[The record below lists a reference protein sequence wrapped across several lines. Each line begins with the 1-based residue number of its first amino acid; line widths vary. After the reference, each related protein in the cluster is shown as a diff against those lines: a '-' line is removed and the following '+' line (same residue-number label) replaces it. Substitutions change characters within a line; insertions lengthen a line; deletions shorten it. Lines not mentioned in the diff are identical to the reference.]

1 MYYLVRGVYKLRKR
15 RNLVMKNKNSFLK
28 MALLMIIMMFG
39 AISCDFLE
47 NKTIRVPKSVI
58 ESKAKE
64 KFPITKNFLVGK
76 ITVKNPKISFEG
88 NRIYLTTDYD
98 ASLLA
103 DRSEGVIE
111 LNSEI
116 KFDEKTSQLYLVDMQ
131 VEKILDKNGKDVVTT
146 PVARSMKALITNYLE
161 TNPVYKYEQDG
172 KKKVKVKDMFIKNGK
187 LFVQT

>member
-1 MYYLVRGVYKLRKR
+1 
-15 RNLVMKNKNSFLK
+15 MKSKNSFLK
-28 MALLMIIMMFG
+28 TALLMLIMMFG
-39 AISCDFLE
+39 VISCDFLA

-58 ESKAKE
+58 EAKTKE

-76 ITVKNPKISFEG
+76 ITVKNPKISFKD

-116 KFDEKTSQLYLVDMQ
+116 KFDEKTEQLYLVDMQ
-131 VEKILDKNGKDVVTT
+131 VERILDKNGKDVVAT
-146 PVARSMKALITNYLE
+146 PAARSMKAIITNYLE
-161 TNPVYKYEQDG
+161 TNPVYKYEQDD
-172 KKKVKVKDMFIKNGK
+172 KKKVQVKNMFIKNGK

>member
-1 MYYLVRGVYKLRKR
+1 
-15 RNLVMKNKNSFLK
+15 MKSKNSFLK
-28 MALLMIIMMFG
+28 TALLVLIMMFG
-39 AISCDFLE
+39 VISCDFLA

-58 ESKAKE
+58 EAKTKE

-76 ITVKNPKISFEG
+76 ITVKNPKISFKD

-116 KFDEKTSQLYLVDMQ
+116 KFDEKTEQLYLVDMQ
-131 VEKILDKNGKDVVTT
+131 VERILDKNGKDVVAT
-146 PVARSMKALITNYLE
+146 PAARSMKAIITNYLE
-161 TNPVYKYEQDG
+161 TNPVYKYEQDD
-172 KKKVKVKDMFIKNGK
+172 KKKVKVKNMFIKNGK

>member
-1 MYYLVRGVYKLRKR
+1 MKKK
-15 RNLVMKNKNSFLK
+15 NLFLK
-28 MALLMIIMMFG
+28 TLFLMLIMMFG
-39 AISCDFLE
+39 VISCDFLA

-76 ITVKNPKISFEG
+76 ITVKNPKISFKD
-88 NRIYLTTDYD
+88 NRIYIETDYD

-103 DRSEGVIE
+103 NRSEGVIG
-111 LNSEI
+111 LNSET
-116 KFDEKTSQLYLVDMQ
+116 KFDEKTNQLYLVDMQ

-146 PVARSMKALITNYLE
+146 PVAKSMKALISNYLE
-161 TNPVYKYEQDG
+161 TNPVYKYEPDD
-172 KKKVKVKDMFIKNGK
+172 KKKVKVKNMFIKNGK

>member
-1 MYYLVRGVYKLRKR
+1 MKKK
-15 RNLVMKNKNSFLK
+15 NLFLK
-28 MALLMIIMMFG
+28 TLFLMLIIMFG
-39 AISCDFLE
+39 VISCDFLA

-76 ITVKNPKISFEG
+76 ITVKNPKISFKD
-88 NRIYLTTDYD
+88 NRIYIETDYD

-103 DRSEGVIE
+103 NRSEGVIG

-116 KFDEKTSQLYLVDMQ
+116 KFDQKTSQLYLVDLQ
-131 VEKILDKNGKDVVTT
+131 VDKILDKNGKDMISTQ
-146 PVARSMKALITNYLE
+146 AAKSLKALVSNYLE
-161 TNPVYKYEQDG
+161 TNPVYKYDQEG
-172 KKKVKVKDMFIKNGK
+172 KKKKVKVKNMFIKNGK

>member
-1 MYYLVRGVYKLRKR
+1 MKKK
-15 RNLVMKNKNSFLK
+15 NLFLK
-28 MALLMIIMMFG
+28 TLFLMLIMMFG
-39 AISCDFLE
+39 VISCDFLE

-76 ITVKNPKISFEG
+76 ITVKNPKISFKD
-88 NRIYLTTDYD
+88 NRIYIETDYD

-103 DRSEGVIE
+103 NRSEGVIG

-116 KFDEKTSQLYLVDMQ
+116 KFDQKTSQLYLVDLQ
-131 VEKILDKNGKDVVTT
+131 VDKILDKNGKDMIST
-146 PVARSMKALITNYLE
+146 PAAKSLKALVSNYLE
-161 TNPVYKYEQDG
+161 TNPVYKYDQEG
-172 KKKVKVKDMFIKNGK
+172 KKKKVKVKNMFIKNGK

>member
-1 MYYLVRGVYKLRKR
+1 MKKK
-15 RNLVMKNKNSFLK
+15 NLFLK
-28 MALLMIIMMFG
+28 TLFLMLIMMFG
-39 AISCDFLE
+39 VISCDFLA

-76 ITVKNPKISFEG
+76 ITVKNPKISFKD
-88 NRIYLTTDYD
+88 NRIYIETDYD

-103 DRSEGVIE
+103 NRSEGVIG

-116 KFDEKTSQLYLVDMQ
+116 KFDEKTSQLYLVDLQ
-131 VEKILDKNGKDVVTT
+131 VDKILDKNGKDMIST
-146 PVARSMKALITNYLE
+146 PAAKSLKALVSNYLE
-161 TNPVYKYEQDG
+161 TNPVYKYDQEG
-172 KKKVKVKDMFIKNGK
+172 KKKKVKVKNMFIKNGK

>member
-1 MYYLVRGVYKLRKR
+1 M
-15 RNLVMKNKNSFLK
+15 VMKSKNSFLK
-28 MALLMIIMMFG
+28 TVLLMLIMMFG
-39 AISCDFLE
+39 IISCDFLA

-58 ESKAKE
+58 EAKTKE

-76 ITVKNPKISFEG
+76 ITVKNPKISFKD

-116 KFDEKTSQLYLVDMQ
+116 KFDEKTEQLYLVDMQ
-131 VEKILDKNGKDVVTT
+131 VERILDKNGKDVVAT
-146 PVARSMKALITNYLE
+146 PAARSMKAIITNYLE
-161 TNPVYKYEQDG
+161 TNPVYKYEQDD
-172 KKKVKVKDMFIKNGK
+172 KKKVKVKNMFIKNGK

>member
-1 MYYLVRGVYKLRKR
+1 MKKK
-15 RNLVMKNKNSFLK
+15 NLFLK
-28 MALLMIIMMFG
+28 TLFLMLIMMFG
-39 AISCDFLE
+39 VISCDFLA

-76 ITVKNPKISFEG
+76 ITVKNPKISFKD
-88 NRIYLTTDYD
+88 NRIYIETDYD

-103 DRSEGVIE
+103 NRSEGGIG

-116 KFDEKTSQLYLVDMQ
+116 KFDQKTSQLYLVDLQ
-131 VEKILDKNGKDVVTT
+131 VDKILDKNGKDMIST
-146 PVARSMKALITNYLE
+146 PAAKSLKALVSNYLE
-161 TNPVYKYEQDG
+161 TNPVYKYDQEG
-172 KKKVKVKDMFIKNGK
+172 KKKKVKVKNMFIKNGK

>member
-1 MYYLVRGVYKLRKR
+1 MLHICYTFVSLLTLFVTLGASKK
-15 RNLVMKNKNSFLK
+15 SFLK
-28 MALLMIIMMFG
+28 TVLLMLIMMFG
-39 AISCDFLE
+39 VISCDFLA

-76 ITVKNPKISFEG
+76 ITVKNPKISFKD
-88 NRIYLTTDYD
+88 NRIYLVTDYD

-116 KFDEKTSQLYLVDMQ
+116 KFDEKTNQLYLVDMQ

-146 PVARSMKALITNYLE
+146 PVAKSMKALISNYLE
-161 TNPVYKYEQDG
+161 TNPVYKYEPDD
-172 KKKVKVKDMFIKNGK
+172 KKKVKVKNMFIKNGK

>member
-1 MYYLVRGVYKLRKR
+1 MKKK
-15 RNLVMKNKNSFLK
+15 NLFLK
-28 MALLMIIMMFG
+28 TLFLMLIMMFG
-39 AISCDFLE
+39 VISCDFLA

-76 ITVKNPKISFEG
+76 ITVKNPKISFKD
-88 NRIYLTTDYD
+88 NRIYIETDYD

-103 DRSEGVIE
+103 NRSEGVIG

-116 KFDEKTSQLYLVDMQ
+116 KFDQKTSQLYLVDLQ
-131 VEKILDKNGKDVVTT
+131 VDKILDKNGKDMISTL
-146 PVARSMKALITNYLE
+146 AAKSLKALVSNYLE
-161 TNPVYKYEQDG
+161 TNPVYKYDQEG
-172 KKKVKVKDMFIKNGK
+172 KKKKVKVKNMFIKNGK

>member
-1 MYYLVRGVYKLRKR
+1 
-15 RNLVMKNKNSFLK
+15 MKSKNSFLK
-28 MALLMIIMMFG
+28 TVLLMLIMMFG
-39 AISCDFLE
+39 IISCDFLA

-58 ESKAKE
+58 EAKTKE

-76 ITVKNPKISFEG
+76 ITVKNPKISFKD

-116 KFDEKTSQLYLVDMQ
+116 KFDEKTEQLYLVDMQ
-131 VEKILDKNGKDVVTT
+131 VERILDKNGKDVVTT
-146 PVARSMKALITNYLE
+146 PAARSMKAIITNYLE
-161 TNPVYKYEQDG
+161 TNPVYKYEQDD
-172 KKKVKVKDMFIKNGK
+172 KKKVKVKNMFIKNGK

>member
-1 MYYLVRGVYKLRKR
+1 
-15 RNLVMKNKNSFLK
+15 MKSKNSFLK
-28 MALLMIIMMFG
+28 TALLMLIMMFG
-39 AISCDFLE
+39 VISCDFLE
-47 NKTIRVPKSVI
+47 NKTLRVPNSII

-76 ITVKNPKISFEG
+76 ITVKNPKISFKD
-88 NRIYLTTDYD
+88 NRIYLITDYD

-116 KFDEKTSQLYLVDMQ
+116 KFDEKTEQLYLVDMQ
-131 VEKILDKNGKDVVTT
+131 VERILDKNGKDVVAT
-146 PVARSMKALITNYLE
+146 PAARSMKAIITNYLE
-161 TNPVYKYEQDG
+161 TNPVYKYEQDD
-172 KKKVKVKDMFIKNGK
+172 KKKVKVKNMFIKNGK

>member
-1 MYYLVRGVYKLRKR
+1 
-15 RNLVMKNKNSFLK
+15 MKNKNSFLK
-28 MALLMIIMMFG
+28 TALLMLVMMFG
-39 AISCDFLE
+39 VISCDFLA

-76 ITVKNPKISFEG
+76 ITVKNPKISFKD
-88 NRIYLTTDYD
+88 NRIYIATDYD
-98 ASLLA
+98 ASLMA
-103 DRSEGVIE
+103 DRTEGIIE

-131 VEKILDKNGKDVVTT
+131 VEKILDKNGKDMLTT
-146 PVARSMKALITNYLE
+146 PVAKSMKTLITNYLE
-161 TNPVYKYEQDG
+161 TNPVYKYEQDD
-172 KKKVKVKDMFIKNGK
+172 KKKVKVKNMFIKNGK

>member
-1 MYYLVRGVYKLRKR
+1 ML
-15 RNLVMKNKNSFLK
+15 
-28 MALLMIIMMFG
+28 IMMFG
-39 AISCDFLE
+39 VISCDFLA
-47 NKTIRVPKSVI
+47 NKTIRVPNSVI
-58 ESKAKE
+58 EAKTKE

-76 ITVKNPKISFEG
+76 ITVKNPKISFKD

-116 KFDEKTSQLYLVDMQ
+116 KFDEKTEQLYLVDMQ
-131 VEKILDKNGKDVVTT
+131 VERILDKNGKDVVAT
-146 PVARSMKALITNYLE
+146 PAARSMKAIITNYLE
-161 TNPVYKYEQDG
+161 TNPVYKYEQDD
-172 KKKVKVKDMFIKNGK
+172 KKKVKVKNMFIKNGK

>member
-1 MYYLVRGVYKLRKR
+1 
-15 RNLVMKNKNSFLK
+15 MKSKNSFLK
-28 MALLMIIMMFG
+28 TALLMLIMMFG
-39 AISCDFLE
+39 VISCDFLA

-76 ITVKNPKISFEG
+76 ITVKNPKISFKD
-88 NRIYLTTDYD
+88 NRIYIETDYD

-103 DRSEGVIE
+103 NRSEGVIG

-116 KFDEKTSQLYLVDMQ
+116 KFDQKTSQLYLVDLQ
-131 VEKILDKNGKDVVTT
+131 VDKILDKNGKDMIST
-146 PVARSMKALITNYLE
+146 PAAKSLKALVSNYLE
-161 TNPVYKYEQDG
+161 TNPVYKYDQEG
-172 KKKVKVKDMFIKNGK
+172 KKKKVKVKNMFIKNGK

>member
-1 MYYLVRGVYKLRKR
+1 MKKK
-15 RNLVMKNKNSFLK
+15 NLFLK
-28 MALLMIIMMFG
+28 TLFLMLIIMFG
-39 AISCDFLE
+39 VISCDFLA

-76 ITVKNPKISFEG
+76 ITVKNPKISFKD
-88 NRIYLTTDYD
+88 NRIYIETDYD

-103 DRSEGVIE
+103 NRSEGVIG

-116 KFDEKTSQLYLVDMQ
+116 KFDQKTSQLYLVDLQ
-131 VEKILDKNGKDVVTT
+131 VDKILDKNGKDMIST
-146 PVARSMKALITNYLE
+146 PAAKSLKALVSNYLE
-161 TNPVYKYEQDG
+161 TNPVYKYDQEG
-172 KKKVKVKDMFIKNGK
+172 KKKKVKVKNMFIKNGK

>member
-1 MYYLVRGVYKLRKR
+1 
-15 RNLVMKNKNSFLK
+15 MKSKNSFLK
-28 MALLMIIMMFG
+28 TVLLMLIIMFG
-39 AISCDFLE
+39 VISCDFLA

-76 ITVKNPKISFEG
+76 ITVKNPKISFKD
-88 NRIYLTTDYD
+88 NRIYIETDYD

-103 DRSEGVIE
+103 NRSEGVIG

-116 KFDEKTSQLYLVDMQ
+116 KFDQKTSQLYLVDLQ
-131 VEKILDKNGKDVVTT
+131 VDKILDKNGKDMIST
-146 PVARSMKALITNYLE
+146 PAAKSLKALVSNYLE
-161 TNPVYKYEQDG
+161 TNPVYKYDQEG
-172 KKKVKVKDMFIKNGK
+172 KKKKVKVKNMFIKNGK

>member
-1 MYYLVRGVYKLRKR
+1 ML
-15 RNLVMKNKNSFLK
+15 
-28 MALLMIIMMFG
+28 IMMFG
-39 AISCDFLE
+39 VISCDFLA

-58 ESKAKE
+58 EAKTKE

-76 ITVKNPKISFEG
+76 ITVKNPKISFKD

-116 KFDEKTSQLYLVDMQ
+116 KFDEKTEQLYLVDMQ
-131 VEKILDKNGKDVVTT
+131 VERILDKNGKDVVAT
-146 PVARSMKALITNYLE
+146 PVARSMKAIITNYLE
-161 TNPVYKYEQDG
+161 TNPVYKYEQDD
-172 KKKVKVKDMFIKNGK
+172 KKKVKVKNMFIKNGK

>member
-1 MYYLVRGVYKLRKR
+1 MV
-15 RNLVMKNKNSFLK
+15 
-28 MALLMIIMMFG
+28 IMMFG
-39 AISCDFLE
+39 VISCDFLA

-76 ITVKNPKISFEG
+76 ITVKNPKISFKD
-88 NRIYLTTDYD
+88 NRIYIETDYD

-103 DRSEGVIE
+103 NRSEGVIG

-116 KFDEKTSQLYLVDMQ
+116 KFDQKTSQLYLVDLQ
-131 VEKILDKNGKDVVTT
+131 VDKILDKNGKDMIST
-146 PVARSMKALITNYLE
+146 PAAKSLKALVSNYLE
-161 TNPVYKYEQDG
+161 TNPVYKYDQEG
-172 KKKVKVKDMFIKNGK
+172 KKKKVKVKNMFIKNGK

>member
-1 MYYLVRGVYKLRKR
+1 MKKK
-15 RNLVMKNKNSFLK
+15 NLFLK
-28 MALLMIIMMFG
+28 TLFLMLIMMFG
-39 AISCDFLE
+39 VISCDFLA

-76 ITVKNPKISFEG
+76 ITVKNPKISFKD
-88 NRIYLTTDYD
+88 NRIYIETDYD

-103 DRSEGVIE
+103 NRSEGVIG

-116 KFDEKTSQLYLVDMQ
+116 KFDQKTSQLYLVDLQ
-131 VEKILDKNGKDVVTT
+131 VDKILDKNGKDMIST
-146 PVARSMKALITNYLE
+146 PAAKSLKALVSNYLE
-161 TNPVYKYEQDG
+161 TNPVYKYDQEG
-172 KKKVKVKDMFIKNGK
+172 KKKKVKVKNMFIKNGK

>member
-1 MYYLVRGVYKLRKR
+1 MKKK
-15 RNLVMKNKNSFLK
+15 NLFLK
-28 MALLMIIMMFG
+28 TLFLMLIMMFG
-39 AISCDFLE
+39 VISCDFLA

-58 ESKAKE
+58 EAKTKE

-76 ITVKNPKISFEG
+76 ITVKNPKISFKD

-116 KFDEKTSQLYLVDMQ
+116 KFDEKTEQLYLVDMQ
-131 VEKILDKNGKDVVTT
+131 VERILDKNGKDVVAT
-146 PVARSMKALITNYLE
+146 PVARSMKAIITNYLE
-161 TNPVYKYEQDG
+161 TNPVYKYEQDD
-172 KKKVKVKDMFIKNGK
+172 KKKVKVKNMFIKNGK

>member
-1 MYYLVRGVYKLRKR
+1 MKKK
-15 RNLVMKNKNSFLK
+15 NLFLK
-28 MALLMIIMMFG
+28 TLFLMLIMMFG
-39 AISCDFLE
+39 VISCDFLA

-76 ITVKNPKISFEG
+76 ITVKNPKISFKD
-88 NRIYLTTDYD
+88 NRIYLVTDYD

-103 DRSEGVIE
+103 DRSEGVIG

-116 KFDEKTSQLYLVDMQ
+116 KFDQKTSQLYLVDLQ
-131 VEKILDKNGKDVVTT
+131 VDKILDKNGKDMIST
-146 PVARSMKALITNYLE
+146 PAAKSLKALVSNYLE
-161 TNPVYKYEQDG
+161 TNPVYKYDQEG
-172 KKKVKVKDMFIKNGK
+172 KKKKVKVKNMFIKNGK

>member
-1 MYYLVRGVYKLRKR
+1 
-15 RNLVMKNKNSFLK
+15 
-28 MALLMIIMMFG
+28 MFG
-39 AISCDFLE
+39 VISCDFLA
-47 NKTIRVPKSVI
+47 NKIIRVPKSVI
-58 ESKAKE
+58 EAKTKE

-76 ITVKNPKISFEG
+76 ITVKNPKISFKD

-116 KFDEKTSQLYLVDMQ
+116 KFDEKTEQLYLVDMQ
-131 VEKILDKNGKDVVTT
+131 VERILDKNGKDVVAT
-146 PVARSMKALITNYLE
+146 PAARSMKAIITNYLE
-161 TNPVYKYEQDG
+161 TNPVYKYEQDD
-172 KKKVKVKDMFIKNGK
+172 KKKVKVKNMFIKNGK